1 MENYE
6 LFIGKEYIFV
16 DDQLLI
22 VMYLFLDFEIS
33 LGKESRFLL
42 MTNCCYKWLNS
53 DVFFSGFLP
62 KVIEIGL
69 GKERLLDRKEQKY
82 SLG

>member
-22 VMYLFLDFEIS
+22 VMYFFLDFEIS

-42 MTNCCYKWLNS
+42 MTNCCYK
-53 DVFFSGFLP
+53 
-62 KVIEIGL
+62 
-69 GKERLLDRKEQKY
+69 
-82 SLG
+82 